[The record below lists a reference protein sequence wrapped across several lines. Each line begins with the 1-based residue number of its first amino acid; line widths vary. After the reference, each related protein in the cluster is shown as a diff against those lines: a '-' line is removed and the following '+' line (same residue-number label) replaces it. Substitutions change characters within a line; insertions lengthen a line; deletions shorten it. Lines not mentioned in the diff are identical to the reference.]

1 MEGDAGAEFFQ
12 RIIHRVL
19 DPSTDT
25 ETLFT
30 LVALA
35 ALAVAAMAI
44 YAMMMAVKI
53 WIGGMDRLFK
63 RPFLWPEL

>member
-1 MEGDAGAEFFQ
+1 MISIWKEMQVQNFFSEL
-12 RIIHRVL
+12 IHRVL
-19 DPSTDT
+19 DPSTGT

-53 WIGGMDRLFK
+53 LGGK
-63 RPFLWPEL
+63 R